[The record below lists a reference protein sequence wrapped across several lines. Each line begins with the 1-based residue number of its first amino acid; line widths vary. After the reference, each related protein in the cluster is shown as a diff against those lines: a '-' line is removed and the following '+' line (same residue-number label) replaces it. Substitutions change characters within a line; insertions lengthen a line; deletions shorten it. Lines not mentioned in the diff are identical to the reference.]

1 MFLKRNRRT
10 KGGETYEYWSLVE
23 TVRTARGPRHRLVA
37 NLGKLPGLDQRHR
50 HGWENLAALLDGKPR
65 AEHQA
70 KLDLFGEG
78 NQASGAVP
86 EAPPPDAPRWV
97 EVDVRGL
104 RVGRVRDFGQV
115 YLALALW
122 RRLGL
127 HTLLEELLPKGRETV
142 PWPLVACILT
152 IARFCGNRSELEVA
166 ERWYRESAL
175 EDLLGVGW
183 EQVYDNRLYRGLDS
197 LIEHKDA
204 ICRHL
209 LERYR
214 SWFGVEFEFLLY
226 DVTSTYFEGQ
236 AEANAKA
243 KRGYSRDKRPDCK
256 QINIGLVVTP
266 EGGLPVGYEIFDGN
280 RADVAT
286 VEDMVRLME
295 EKYGKAKRV
304 WVMDRGM
311 VSEDNLEFLRGR
323 GASYLVGTPKGQLR
337 RFEQALLEEGDWSE
351 VQPGVEVKL
360 VDHPDGRGGEQYIVA
375 RSKDRREKE
384 SAMLDQAKARLL
396 AKLREIDASLKK
408 RPAKPGTTERRI
420 GRWQGKY
427 SRAERYYQVE
437 IRTGEADA
445 RPGDG
450 KHPTK
455 EEHRATGL
463 EITEKEVPLTWA
475 EQSAG
480 AYLLRTNCTETDPA
494 KLWTWYIHLTQAE
507 ECFRISKSDLSLR
520 PVFHQKTG
528 RVEAHVL
535 VCFLTLAVWRVLEM
549 WMKGKGL
556 GNCCRQLLKEV
567 ATIRMMDVALPV
579 RDAGEINLRVVSRPE
594 DRVQQLLARLD
605 LELPGAPKII
615 SDVVSKIGGEES

>member
-10 KGGETYEYWSLVE
+10 KDGETYEYWSLVE

-37 NLGKLPGLDQRHR
+37 NLGKLPGLDRKHR
-50 HGWENLAALLDGKPR
+50 HGWEDLAALLDGRPQPQR
-65 AEHQA
+65 GAG
-70 KLDLFGEG
+70 DLFGEG
-78 NQASGAVP
+78 S
-86 EAPPPDAPRWV
+86 PDAGAGGEAAPGDGPRWM

-127 HTLLEELLPKGRETV
+127 HTLLEELLPRGRETV

-166 ERWYRESAL
+166 GRWYQESAL

-183 EQVYDNRLYRGLDS
+183 EQIYDNRLYRGLDC
-197 LIEHKDA
+197 LVEHKDA
-204 ICRHL
+204 ICQHL
-209 LERYR
+209 LERYQ
-214 SWFGVEFEFLLY
+214 SWFGVDFEFLLY

-236 AEANAKA
+236 AAGNAKA
-243 KRGYSRDKRPDCK
+243 KRGYSRDRRPDCK

-280 RADVAT
+280 RADVTT

-295 EKYGKAKRV
+295 DKYGKARRV

-311 VSEDNLEFLRGR
+311 VSEENLDFLRGR

-337 RFEQALLEEGDWSE
+337 HFGQALLEEADWSE
-351 VQPGVEVKL
+351 VRPGVEVKL

-375 RSKDRREKE
+375 RSKDRRDKE
-384 SAMLDQAKARLL
+384 SAMLAQAKARLL

-408 RPAKPGTTERRI
+408 RPARPEAIERRI
-420 GRWQGKY
+420 GRWQGKH

-437 IRTGEADA
+437 IRTGEIEV
-445 RPGDG
+445 RPGGGDRPA
-450 KHPTK
+450 KK
-455 EEHRATGL
+455 ELRAIGL

-475 EQSAG
+475 ERSAG
-480 AYLLRTNCTETDPA
+480 AYLLRTNCTEKDPA

-507 ECFRISKSDLSLR
+507 ECFRISKSDLGLR

-535 VCFLTLAVWRVLEM
+535 VCFLTLAIWRVLEM

-567 ATIRMMDVALPV
+567 STIRMMDVVLPV
-579 RDAGEINLRVVSRPE
+579 RDAGELNLRVVSRPD
-594 DRVQQLLARLD
+594 DRVAQLLARLG
-605 LELPGAPKII
+605 LELPTAPKII
-615 SDVVSKIGGEES
+615 SDVVSKIEGAEG